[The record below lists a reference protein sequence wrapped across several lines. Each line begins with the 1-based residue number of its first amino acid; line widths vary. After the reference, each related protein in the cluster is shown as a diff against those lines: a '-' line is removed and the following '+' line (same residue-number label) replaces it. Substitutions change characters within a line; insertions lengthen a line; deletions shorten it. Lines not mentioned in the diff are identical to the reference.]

1 MIKRFFLL
9 GFLTSNQFIHVHR
22 IAIRGNNRIKIIFSD
37 MLFLSLNFSDKGSP
51 LSIALVNNSILVWP
65 YNNDKT
71 KLIIFQKLSFSY
83 YFCIYHIIC
92 IRIYIIFHW
101 NISSVSCLRTFL
113 DDTILYFTIQFH
125 S

>member
-9 GFLTSNQFIHVHR
+9 GFLTSNQFIHIHK
-22 IAIRGNNRIKIIFSD
+22 IEIIGNNRIKIIFSD
-37 MLFLSLNFSDKGSP
+37 IHFLSLNFSDKGST

-113 DDTILYFTIQFH
+113 DDTILHFTIQFH
-125 S
+125 N

>member
-1 MIKRFFLL
+1 MIKRFFFL
-9 GFLTSNQFIHVHR
+9 GFLTSNQFIHIHK

-37 MLFLSLNFSDKGSP
+37 IHFLSLNFSDKGSS
-51 LSIALVNNSILVWP
+51 LSIASVNNLILVWP
-65 YNNDKT
+65 YNNYKT

-83 YFCIYHIIC
+83 YFCIYHIII

-113 DDTILYFTIQFH
+113 DDTTLHFTIQIH
-125 S
+125 N

>member
-9 GFLTSNQFIHVHR
+9 GFLTSNQFIHIHK
-22 IAIRGNNRIKIIFSD
+22 IAIRGNNRIKIIFSNIH
-37 MLFLSLNFSDKGSP
+37 FLSLNFSDKGLP
-51 LSIALVNNSILVWP
+51 LSIASVNNLILVWP

-83 YFCIYHIIC
+83 HLCIYHIIC

-101 NISSVSCLRTFL
+101 NISSVSWLRTFL